1 MAAAA
6 LSYLFNLLRSSI
18 LFQKLEISE
27 RSEMNYIFL
36 LFLELT
42 TLNVQKTTVLFNTEK
57 FGKMCLGFEEQRK
70 ILTRKRRDMTVG
82 KIKKLKEHKW
92 SKFRGQLIPVA
103 RFFSL
108 DAC

>member
-57 FGKMCLGFEEQRK
+57 FGKMCLSFEEQRK
-70 ILTRKRRDMTVG
+70 ILTRKRRDMTV
-82 KIKKLKEHKW
+82 
-92 SKFRGQLIPVA
+92 
-103 RFFSL
+103 
-108 DAC
+108 